1 MEQGRGAQ
9 PRRIRRKMRLCRDFD
24 CSDSETMR
32 SWPESGANSSWDLMA
47 GATSNIHPIM
57 LGLA

>member
-1 MEQGRGAQ
+1 
-9 PRRIRRKMRLCRDFD
+9 
-24 CSDSETMR
+24 MR

-57 LGLA
+57 LGLAMIDVENFLSLSATNLVVGMTVGTEKEN